1 MSKPIEVVLYM
12 EAFCPY
18 CNYVH
23 KYILKDIQIRRD
35 EINRKLRRERLPPI
49 PPIEIRVIDI
59 NANDGSKYMQ
69 WYEWYSRKIGG
80 RYTPIIKIG
89 NKVFYLWGE
98 NKPETI
104 EKKQLS
110 RTQLLKKQI
119 IEELQDITRRLE
131 KEPRFVE
138 EIKPD
143 IELINHRVADRTGV
157 IAFWR

>member
-1 MSKPIEVVLYM
+1 MMKAVEVVLYM

-80 RYTPIIKIG
+80 RFTPIVKIG
-89 NKVFYLWGE
+89 DKVFYLWGHD
-98 NKPETI
+98 KPETI
-104 EKKQLS
+104 EKGQLS

-119 IEELQDITRRLE
+119 IEELQDITRRVE

-138 EIKPD
+138 QIKPD
-143 IELINHRVADRTGV
+143 FELINHKIVDRTGV

>member
-1 MSKPIEVVLYM
+1 VVKPVEVVLYM

-23 KYILKDIQIRRD
+23 KYVLRDIQVRRD

-59 NANDGSKYMQ
+59 NANYGSKYSQ

-80 RYTPIIKIG
+80 RFTPIVKIG
-89 NKVFYLWGE
+89 NKVFYLWGSD
-98 NKPETI
+98 KPEVI
-104 EKKQLS
+104 EGKQLS

-131 KEPRFVE
+131 KEPKLFG
-138 EIKPD
+138 EIKPEF
-143 IELINHRVADRTGV
+143 ELINHRVVDRTR
-157 IAFWR
+157 IPAYWR

>member
-1 MSKPIEVVLYM
+1 MMNPVEVVLYM
-12 EAFCPY
+12 EAYCPY

-35 EINRKLRRERLPPI
+35 EINRKLRREGLPPI

-59 NANDGSKYMQ
+59 NANDGSRYVQ

-89 NKVFYLWGE
+89 NKVFYLWGRD
-98 NKPETI
+98 KPETI

-119 IEELQDITRRLE
+119 IEELQDIARRVE

-138 EIKPD
+138 ELKPD
-143 IELINHRVADRTGV
+143 IELINHRIVDRTGV
-157 IAFWR
+157 VAFWR

>member
-1 MSKPIEVVLYM
+1 MMNPVEVVLYM
-12 EAFCPY
+12 EAYCPY

-35 EINRKLRRERLPPI
+35 EINRKLRREGLPPI

-59 NANDGSKYMQ
+59 NANDGSRYVQ

-89 NKVFYLWGE
+89 NKIFYLWGRD
-98 NKPETI
+98 KPETI

-119 IEELQDITRRLE
+119 IEELQDIARRVE

-138 EIKPD
+138 ELKPD
-143 IELINHRVADRTGV
+143 IELINHRIADRTG
-157 IAFWR
+157 IPAYWR